1 MFRCVDPDQALRLV
15 AVKEVAGAGRVE
27 LVVGQQELDYW
38 AKIAKDRQEKRHG
51 KVHVN
56 RTNTKKKLIQ
66 KMDTI
71 KSAHVYFD

>member
-1 MFRCVDPDQALRLV
+1 MFRCVDPEQALRLV
-15 AVKEVAGAGRVE
+15 AVKEIAGAGKVE
-27 LVVGQQELDYW
+27 LVVGQEEQEYW
-38 AKIAKDRQEKRHG
+38 AKIAKDREEKRHG

-66 KMDTI
+66 KMDTV